1 MRILDATTRLLR
13 SALDVRARRHEV
25 LSSDLAN
32 LDTPGYHA
40 RDVDASTS
48 TALRFLAEERLGE
61 VGSVERAAAPMV
73 RASEAVYEVPG
84 SAGLDGN
91 TVDLDRTVSALAEN
105 GIEYAA
111 LTRAVQKKLG
121 LVRYL
126 LSSER

>member
-40 RDVDASTS
+40 QDIDAPTS
-48 TALRFLAEERLGE
+48 TALRFLAQERLGE
-61 VGSVERAAAPMV
+61 VSPGERATAPMV
-73 RASEAVYEVPG
+73 RASEQVFEVPG

-121 LVRYL
+121 LARYL